1 MTSAR
6 PTPTLLPADQR
17 ELLRMMNDRTAPVP
31 AHTLTAQLADAAR
44 THDRALALVAPGL
57 TLSHAELDARAAAVA
72 ARLTAAGV
80 IPGDRVA
87 LAVEYGWEQVV
98 GALAALRAGAVC
110 LPVAPGLPRPARWQH
125 ATRAG
130 ATAVLTQSWLTQRID
145 WPQELP
151 VLSVDEPGPA
161 APPDTAPADG
171 RSATDAAYR
180 LDAPVS
186 HRAITTAALEIDRAF
201 RVGPGD
207 RLLAL
212 APADSPLAL
221 YELFG
226 PLLAGA
232 ALVLTRD
239 IDLRDP
245 GALHEALRT
254 HGVTL
259 WHSPPALLGLLLD
272 HLADRGGKLPES
284 LRLVLLGGERL
295 DPALV
300 RRVRES
306 APHQPA
312 VAHLSSATPSGPW
325 TTCLETGDLAPEWRS
340 VPVGAPLPNQRAHIL
355 SETLRPCPVWVTGRL
370 HYGGVA
376 AEPPTGEEHAPA
388 TVPHPETGE
397 PLLRTGL
404 FARLLPE
411 GLIDVVGDETARIS
425 VRDRPLN
432 LQDTETALAAH
443 EDVHSAVV
451 VPVGRG
457 DESLARVRLHPGATA
472 GPDELLAH
480 LRRKVSPYLL
490 PGHIEVGGPL
500 PLTRDGRVDRAR
512 VTAEAPAPAAV
523 PAAAPAASAP
533 ARDEAE
539 LLAQVARVTCR
550 VLGIGAVEPD
560 MNLLDAGATSVELVR
575 LATALEEE
583 LGLDTDIEELLAFP
597 SVAVIVGRHLGRRTA
612 PPARDP
618 LPPASVA
625 FAPGSVPPAPPAPG
639 PVPPASVPPAPA
651 SVPPA
656 SESSPLTPPA
666 PGPVPPTPVPPASVP
681 PASGAAPHVPPAPPA
696 PGPVPPIPAPSVPPA
711 PRPQPPL
718 LTGIGARQAFKDA
731 HHGIRHEFD
740 ATDGVAL
747 SGPDDHHLTARR
759 SHHRFDPGPVTL
771 PDLAALLGALR
782 RVRGPG
788 GEPKYAYPSA
798 GSSYPVQTYLLVHPG
813 KVTGLPGGSHYVHPA
828 RNRLVSI
835 DPTATLPADAHAEIN
850 RAAYGE
856 AAFSLYLI
864 AAIDAITPLY
874 GDLSWD
880 FTVFE
885 AGAMTQLLMRTAVG
899 TGIGLCPVGTMDPA
913 PLRRAFALTDRHR
926 FVHALLGGRP
936 RTEAP

>member
-17 ELLRMMNDRTAPVP
+17 ELLRTMNDRTAPVP
-31 AHTLTAQLADAAR
+31 PHTLAAQLADAAR

-80 IPGDRVA
+80 APGDRVA

-130 ATAVLTQSWLTQRID
+130 TTAVLTQSWLIQRID
-145 WPQELP
+145 WPRELP
-151 VLSVDEPGPA
+151 VLPVDEPGPA
-161 APPDTAPADG
+161 APPATAPADG

-272 HLADRGGKLPES
+272 HLAERGGKLPES
-284 LRLVLLGGERL
+284 LRLLLLGGERL

-376 AEPPTGEEHAPA
+376 AEPPTGEEHTPA

-411 GLIDVVGDETARIS
+411 GLIDVVGDETAQIS

-490 PGHIEVGGPL
+490 PGRIEVGGPL

-512 VTAEAPAPAAV
+512 VAAEAPAPA
-523 PAAAPAASAP
+523 PAAAPAAPAP

-612 PPARDP
+612 TPARDP
-618 LPPASVA
+618 MPPASVA
-625 FAPGSVPPAPPAPG
+625 SAPGSVPPTPVPSASASSPLAPPAPGSVPPASSAPT
-639 PVPPASVPPAPA
+639 PAS
-651 SVPPA
+651 
-656 SESSPLTPPA
+656 
-666 PGPVPPTPVPPASVP
+666 
-681 PASGAAPHVPPAPPA
+681 
-696 PGPVPPIPAPSVPPA
+696 PA

-747 SGPDDHHLTARR
+747 TGPDDHHLTARR
-759 SHHRFDPGPVTL
+759 SHHRFHPGPVAL

-798 GSSYPVQTYLLVHPG
+798 GSAYPVQTYLLVHPG
-813 KVTGLPGGSHYVHPA
+813 RVTGLTGGSHYVHPA

-850 RAAYGE
+850 RTAYGE

-864 AAIDAITPLY
+864 AATDAITPLY

-899 TGIGLCPVGTMDPA
+899 TGLGLCPVGTMDPA